1 MLESEQYECEQ
12 YKIEQCVNERYADE
26 QFERGGFW
34 MPQEEELGFQI
45 HALSRMIRRQTDKL
59 AFQNDDMENPIVPGN
74 AQHGWII
81 GYLYRHRDRDIYQ
94 RDVQEA
100 FRIRRST
107 VTGILQQMEKNGMVT
122 RSSVESDA
130 RLKKITLTPKAIAL
144 HESIIS
150 GIQKTEEMISK
161 GLTPAEKKAFLL
173 TCQKIRKNL
182 EAEDPTLNRKR
193 GSCDD

>member
-1 MLESEQYECEQ
+1 
-12 YKIEQCVNERYADE
+12 
-26 QFERGGFW
+26 

-45 HALSRMIRRQTDKL
+45 HALSRMIRRQTDKI
-59 AFQNDDMENPIVPGN
+59 AFQSSGEEENNPVPGN

-81 GYLYRHRDRDIYQ
+81 GYLYHHQDRDIYQ
-94 RDVQEA
+94 RDLQEA

-122 RSSVESDA
+122 RSSVENDA

-161 GLTPAEKKAFLL
+161 GLTPEEKKAFLL
-173 TCQKIRKNL
+173 TCQKIRENL
-182 EAEDPTLNRKR
+182 EAEDPSRTRKR
-193 GSCDD
+193 GLCDD